1 MNPVTKMANKS
12 STQDESV
19 APEDLSKMLGRS
31 WDTVYQTSPDG
42 ESYISPQCLNGTP
55 VHKITEKGEYW
66 KIGWNSLDA
75 YLAQEK
81 AEEELKADAR
91 QRYTLTLGSKT
102 AKDALKLHTDN
113 VSKHR
118 RIRDIFGPDSSYHPN
133 QLVSKHQLPPEG
145 LCQKELMYRMACKVA
160 DLRILHQK
168 GELAMDPWDLFRWRV
183 SLKLRSCMDFAAQ
196 SGRDYIRTIAYKLCE
211 DSGLH
216 SSSKKYEDSLLRKA
230 ILRSADYQHRA
241 SSFGKPGGPKKIGN
255 GSKVSRAK
263 VEPLSSSSSIPAMVA
278 ARVEKRQKKA
288 SQPSTYQGVNAYRA
302 QQADKQLSRNGDSK
316 L

>member
-1 MNPVTKMANKS
+1 
-12 STQDESV
+12 
-19 APEDLSKMLGRS
+19 
-31 WDTVYQTSPDG
+31 
-42 ESYISPQCLNGTP
+42 
-55 VHKITEKGEYW
+55 
-66 KIGWNSLDA
+66 
-75 YLAQEK
+75 
-81 AEEELKADAR
+81 
-91 QRYTLTLGSKT
+91 
-102 AKDALKLHTDN
+102 
-113 VSKHR
+113 
-118 RIRDIFGPDSSYHPN
+118 
-133 QLVSKHQLPPEG
+133 
-145 LCQKELMYRMACKVA
+145 
-160 DLRILHQK
+160 
-168 GELAMDPWDLFRWRV
+168 
-183 SLKLRSCMDFAAQ
+183 MDFAAQ